1 MISEDAANISG
12 GQKQRLALAVALV
25 AEKSIYVFD
34 EATSNIDIE
43 SEAIIMANIKALSKI
58 KSVIVISHRLAN
70 VVPSDNIY
78 YIESGVLM
86 EQGNHEKLMKLD
98 GGYAKLFTAQKELE
112 MGYTQE
118 VAE

>member
-1 MISEDAANISG
+1 MAD
-12 GQKQRLALAVALV
+12 
-25 AEKSIYVFD
+25 KSIYVFD

-43 SEAIIMANIKALSKI
+43 SEAIIMANIKELSKT

-78 YIESGVLM
+78 YMEFGVLM
-86 EQGNHEKLMKLD
+86 EQGTHDELMKHG

-112 MGYTQE
+112 MGYARE
-118 VAE
+118 VVE